1 MKTRLLCGCAAFA
14 ALIAISITQPD
25 SAQAQPAGAAAA
37 VTAADYPTLYG
48 EWKQYLSRFAQLRQ
62 LFQTDPNADKAK
74 LQAEAQEIG
83 TKVQA
88 LMPRLVESAKLA
100 YAAAPNQDKQLGEF
114 LVAALADSVNTDDYE
129 NASQLAK
136 LLVDN
141 KLENPNLDILAGI
154 ALFNTNDFDAA
165 GKYLQAAKD
174 KQAINQ
180 DGLRLLGSVDDYKA
194 KWAREQKFREKDA
207 QANLPRVKV
216 ETSKGDIVI
225 ELFEDQAPNTVANF
239 ISLVEKKFYD
249 GLSFHRVIPG
259 FMAQGGDPNGDGSGG
274 PKYTIPDEVSNPD
287 HREHFRGTLSM
298 AKTQAPDSGG
308 SQFFLCFVPT
318 AHLDGLHTV
327 FGRVVEGMDVLAKL
341 NKTEGVPGRPTPD
354 KIVKATV
361 IAKRNHK
368 YEPKTKP
375 E

>member
-1 MKTRLLCGCAAFA
+1 MKTRLMMCGFALFA
-14 ALIAISITQPD
+14 ALFTHVKP
-25 SAQAQPAGAAAA
+25 AQAQAGAEPAAA
-37 VTAADYPTLYG
+37 TAADFPKLYA
-48 EWKQYLSRFAQLRQ
+48 EWKQHLTRFAQLRQ
-62 LFQTDPNADKAK
+62 LFQTDPSADKQK
-74 LQAEAQEIG
+74 IQAEAKQIADQ
-83 TKVQA
+83 VQA
-88 LMPRLVESAKLA
+88 LMPQLVESAKLA
-100 YAAAPNQDKQLGEF
+100 YAAAPNQSKELNEF
-114 LVAALADSVNTDDYE
+114 LVAALADAVNSDDYE
-129 NASQLAK
+129 HGSELAK
-136 LLVDN
+136 LLIAN

-154 ALFNTNDFDAA
+154 ALFNTNEFEAAA
-165 GKYLQAAKD
+165 GHLQAAKD
-174 KQAINQ
+174 KKAINQ
-180 DGLRLLGSVDDYKA
+180 DGLRLLDSVEDYKT
-194 KWAREQKFREKDA
+194 KWAREQKFRAADA
-207 QANLPRVKV
+207 KANNPRVKL
-216 ETSKGDIVI
+216 ETSKGDVVI

-239 ISLVEKKFYD
+239 ISLVDKKFYD

-274 PKYTIPDEVSNPD
+274 PKYTIPDEVANPD

-318 AHLDGLHTV
+318 PHLDGLHTV

-341 NKTEGVPGRPTPD
+341 TKTEGVPGKPTPD

-361 IAKRNHK
+361 ISKRDHA

>member
-1 MKTRLLCGCAAFA
+1 MKTLLCGFA
-14 ALIAISITQPD
+14 LLTSLMAPVSA
-25 SAQAQPAGAAAA
+25 AQAQPADQAAAA
-37 VTAADYPTLYG
+37 TADDFPKLYG
-48 EWKQYLSRFAQLRQ
+48 EWKQYLTRFAQLRQ
-62 LFQTDPNADKAK
+62 TYQTDPKADKQK
-74 LQAEAQEIG
+74 LQDEAQQIG
-83 TKVQA
+83 KQVQA

-100 YAAAPNQDKQLGEF
+100 YAANPNQDKQLSEF
-114 LVAALADSVNTDDYE
+114 LVAALADAVNSDDYE
-129 NASQLAK
+129 RASELAK

-141 KLENPNLDILAGI
+141 KLENPNLDILAGV
-154 ALFNTNDFDAA
+154 ALFNTNEFEAA
-165 GKYLQAAKD
+165 GKHLQAAKD
-174 KQAINQ
+174 AKAVNQ
-180 DGLRLLGSVDDYKA
+180 DGLRLLDSVEDYQQ
-194 KWAREQKFREKDA
+194 KWARELKYREADA
-207 QANLPRVKV
+207 KAGNLPRVKL
-216 ETSKGDIVI
+216 ETSQGDIVI

-274 PKYTIPDEVSNPD
+274 PKYTIPDEVGNPD
-287 HREHFRGTLSM
+287 HREHFRGSLSM

-318 AHLDGLHTV
+318 SHLDGLHTV

-341 NKTEGVPGRPTPD
+341 TRTEGVPGRPTPD

-361 IAKRNHK
+361 ISKRNHP
-368 YEPKTKP
+368 YQPKTKP